1 MQKEMIL
8 RELEQAVENCDVEAA
23 KEAAKKAL
31 EAGIDPMVA
40 IEEGAAKGV
49 RKVGE
54 KFHKGEVFLPHLVLA
69 GDAMTEVVKILE
81 KAIPKEKAMMSKR
94 GRVVIGTVKGDI
106 HDIGK
111 NIVAAYLTAAGFE
124 VHDLGKDVHEDR
136 FIDKALEVNADVI
149 AASAL
154 MTITMPAQREL
165 IEELKR
171 RGLREKFKVV
181 VGGGCVY
188 PEWAKEIG
196 ADGYGKDA
204 TEAVEVIKKLI
215 ESSRQQV

>member
-1 MQKEMIL
+1 MQKENIL
-8 RELEQAVENCDVEAA
+8 KELENAVENCDVEAA
-23 KEAAKKAL
+23 KEIAKKVL
-31 EAGIDPMVA
+31 EAGIDPIEA

-54 KFHKGEVFLPHLVLA
+54 KFHRGEVFLPHLVLA

-81 KAIPKEKAMMSKR
+81 KAIPKEKAAMSKR
-94 GRVVIGTVKGDI
+94 GIIVIGTVKGDI

-124 VHDLGKDVHEDR
+124 VHDLGKDVPEDR
-136 FIDKALEVNADVI
+136 FIDKALEVNADII

-154 MTITMPAQREL
+154 MTITMPAQKEL
-165 IEELKR
+165 IDELKR
-171 RGLREKFKVV
+171 RNLREKFKVI
-181 VGGGCVY
+181 VGGGCVF

-204 TEAVEVIKKLI
+204 IEAVEIAKKLV
-215 ESSRQQV
+215 EKK